1 MLWLTKTET
10 VEAAPLVTDEMRLEQ
25 IRKQRRVAE
34 ANFNDACANVARHR
48 EMLARANGAME
59 KAKREFHAA
68 EETEAAELM
77 RLGLKR

>member
-1 MLWLTKTET
+1 MSFFGKAET
-10 VEAAPLVTDEMRLEQ
+10 VETLTPVSPAEHLEQ
-25 IRKQRRVAE
+25 IRERRRIAE
-34 ANFNDACANVARHR
+34 ANFNDAYANVAKHR

-68 EETEAAELM
+68 EETEANELM

>member
-1 MLWLTKTET
+1 MFGKAGET
-10 VEAAPLVTDEMRLEQ
+10 VETAPPVTGETRLEQ

-34 ANFNDACANVARHR
+34 ANFNDAYANVSRHR

-68 EETEAAELM
+68 EEEESSELM
-77 RLGLKR
+77 RLGLKK